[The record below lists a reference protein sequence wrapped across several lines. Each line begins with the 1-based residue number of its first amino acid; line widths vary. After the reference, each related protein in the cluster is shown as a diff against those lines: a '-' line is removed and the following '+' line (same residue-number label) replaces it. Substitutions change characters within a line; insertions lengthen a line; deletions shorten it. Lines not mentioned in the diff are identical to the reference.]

1 LEWFDHCAVK
11 FKGRPD
17 LLSKAK
23 RVTRLTIEE
32 LLERL
37 KGNKSK
43 TDIDK
48 IKSAYEFAA
57 VAHQGQKRESGE
69 DYIQHPLEVAVIVND
84 LAMDTTSV
92 IAALLH
98 DAVEDTDV
106 NVEQISKEYGATVA
120 MLVNGVTKL
129 SQLNFQ
135 TKQERQMENLRKMF
149 LAMTQDL
156 RVIIIKLAD
165 RLHNMRTLKYLPEA
179 KQKRVAK
186 ETIEIYA
193 PLSHRLGMWKIKWEL
208 EDLALRFLEPEVYYD
223 LVNKVAKK
231 RQERES
237 YILQIKQTLMDAV
250 AEIGLKA
257 EIQGRPKHFYSI
269 YQKMQEQAKEFSEI
283 YDLMGLR
290 VIVPTVQ
297 DCYEVLG
304 IVHTLWKPIP
314 GRFKDYVAM
323 PKSNMYQ
330 SLHTTVIGPGGEQF
344 EIQIRTWEM
353 HQTSE
358 YGIAAHWLYK
368 ENGPDDHDLREKIAW
383 LRHLIEWQGQMND
396 SEEFMETL
404 KIGLFMDEV
413 FVFTPNGD
421 VKSLPV
427 GATPV
432 DFAYSIHTTLGHQCA
447 GARVNG
453 RLVPLDYQ
461 LQNGDMVQIISSKQ
475 GNGPSRDWLKFVKT
489 SKAKN
494 RIRQWN
500 REQFREESIHLGREL
515 LEKELRKQG
524 LEVAEN
530 LRQEVLLEAA
540 KKLGFNSGEDLIVSL
555 GNQKITPNLII
566 GKMLGEREPVPKTS
580 AIIAEEIKTDRRQ
593 RPPSYGIKV
602 RGVDNLLVRF
612 SKCCNPVP
620 GDAIIGFITRGKGVS
635 IHRRDCRNLALEE
648 RDRLI
653 EVEWDRE
660 YQGVYA
666 FEIEIVGND
675 RVNLLFDVMNAISEL
690 KLNLNAA
697 KVRTKKGI
705 AYINM
710 TLEIASA
717 EQVRTVFR
725 RVLKVEGIHEVYRTK
740 RSGR

>member
-1 LEWFDHCAVK
+1 
-11 FKGRPD
+11 
-17 LLSKAK
+17 
-23 RVTRLTIEE
+23 LTIEE

-37 KGNKSK
+37 KSNKSEA
-43 TDIDK
+43 DIAK
-48 IKSAYEFAA
+48 IKAACEFAA
-57 VAHQGQKRESGE
+57 AAHQGQKRESGE
-69 DYIQHPLEVAVIVND
+69 AYIQHPLEVAVIVNE
-84 LAMDTTSV
+84 LAMDTTTV

-98 DAVEDTDV
+98 DVVEDTAV
-106 NVEQISKEYGATVA
+106 NIEQISKLYGATVA

-129 SQLNFQ
+129 SKLNFQ
-135 TKQERQMENLRKMF
+135 TKQEQQMENLRKMF

-165 RLHNMRTLKYLPEA
+165 RLHNMRTLKYLPEG

-186 ETIEIYA
+186 ETQEIYA
-193 PLSHRLGMWKIKWEL
+193 PLSHRLGMWRIKWEL

-231 RQERES
+231 RQERET
-237 YILQIKQTLMDAV
+237 YIQQIKQTLRDALT
-250 AEIGLKA
+250 EIGLKT

-269 YQKMQEQAKEFSEI
+269 YQKMQEQGKDFSEI
-283 YDLMGLR
+283 YDLMGVR

-304 IVHTLWKPIP
+304 IAHTLWKPIP

-353 HQTSE
+353 HRTAE

-383 LRHLIEWQGQMND
+383 LRHLIEWQGQMSD

-421 VKSLPV
+421 VKSLPA

-432 DFAYSIHTTLGHQCA
+432 DFAYIIHTTLGHQCA

-453 RLVPLDYQ
+453 RLMPLDYQ

-475 GNGPSRDWLKFVKT
+475 SRPSRDWLQFVKT

-494 RIRQWN
+494 RIRQWMRDQYRTEN
-500 REQFREESIHLGREL
+500 IRLGREM

-524 LEVAEN
+524 LEVTEN
-530 LRQEVLLEAA
+530 LRTDVLLEGA
-540 KKLGFNSGEDLIVSL
+540 KRLSFNSIEDLVAAI
-555 GNQKITPNLII
+555 GDQKITPNLVI
-566 GKMLGEREPVPKTS
+566 GKLAGEKEPSFKAPPTGV
-580 AIIAEEIKTDRRQ
+580 EEKKNFRQ
-593 RPPSYGIKV
+593 RPSSYGVKV
-602 RGVDNLLVRF
+602 RGVNDLLVRF

-620 GDAIIGFITRGKGVS
+620 GDPIIGFITRGKGVS
-635 IHRRDCRNLALEE
+635 VHRRDCLNLAKED
-648 RDRLI
+648 RKRLI
-653 EVEWDRE
+653 EVEWDRN

-666 FEIEIVGND
+666 VDIEIVGND
-675 RVNLLFDVMNAISEL
+675 RVNLLFDVMNVISEL

-697 KVRTKKGI
+697 KVRTKKGKALI
-705 AYINM
+705 QM
-710 TLEIASA
+710 TLEIGSS
-717 EQVRTVFR
+717 EQIQAVFKR
-725 RVLKVEGIHEVYRTK
+725 ISRVDGIHEVYRASRTA
-740 RSGR
+740 RP

>member
-1 LEWFDHCAVK
+1 
-11 FKGRPD
+11 
-17 LLSKAK
+17 
-23 RVTRLTIEE
+23 LTIEE

-37 KGNKSK
+37 KSNKSEAE
-43 TDIDK
+43 IEK
-48 IKSAYEFAA
+48 IKAVYEFAA
-57 VAHQGQKRESGE
+57 AAHQGQKRESGE
-69 DYIQHPLEVAVIVND
+69 DYIQHPVEVAAIVNE

-98 DAVEDTDV
+98 DVVEDTEI
-106 NVEQISKEYGATVA
+106 NMEQISKKYGATVA

-135 TKQERQMENLRKMF
+135 TKQEQQMENLRKMF

-179 KQKRVAK
+179 KQKRIAK

-231 RQERES
+231 RHERET
-237 YILQIKQTLMDAV
+237 YIQQIKQTLLDAL
-250 AEIGLKA
+250 AELGLKV
-257 EIQGRPKHFYSI
+257 EIQGRPKHFFSI
-269 YQKMQEQAKEFSEI
+269 YQKMQEQSKDFSEI

-304 IVHTLWKPIP
+304 IAHTLWKPIP

-353 HQTSE
+353 HRTAE

-383 LRHLIEWQGQMND
+383 LRHLIEWQGQMD
-396 SEEFMETL
+396 DTEEFMETL

-421 VKSLPV
+421 VKSLPA

-447 GARVNG
+447 GAKVNG
-453 RLVPLDYQ
+453 RLMPLDYQ

-475 GNGPSRDWLKFVKT
+475 GNGPSRDWLQFVKT

-500 REQFREESIHLGREL
+500 REQNKEENIHIGREL

-530 LRQEVLLEAA
+530 LHPEALLEGA
-540 KKLGFNSGEDLIVSL
+540 KKLGMNNVEDLLAAI
-555 GNQKITPNLII
+555 GDQKISPNLLI
-566 GKMLGEREPVPKTS
+566 GKLVGEKEPVSKTPP
-580 AIIAEEIKTDRRQ
+580 IIAEESKTSKRRQ
-593 RPPSYGIKV
+593 SGFGVKV
-602 RGVDNLLVRF
+602 RGVSNLLVRF

-620 GDAIIGFITRGKGVS
+620 GDAIIGYITRGKGVS
-635 IHRRDCRNLALEE
+635 VHRSDCISLAQEDRE
-648 RDRLI
+648 RLI

-660 YQGVYA
+660 YHGVYA
-666 FEIEIVGND
+666 FDIEIVGND
-675 RVNLLFDVMNAISEL
+675 RINLLFDVMNAISEL

-697 KVRTKKGI
+697 KVRTKKGT

-710 TLEIASA
+710 TLEVASS
-717 EQVRTVFR
+717 EQIQAVFK
-725 RVLKVEGIHEVYRTK
+725 RVLKVEGIHEVYRAS
-740 RSGR
+740 RGR

>member
-1 LEWFDHCAVK
+1 M
-11 FKGRPD
+11 
-17 LLSKAK
+17 
-23 RVTRLTIEE
+23 TIEE

-37 KGNKSK
+37 KSNKSEA
-43 TDIDK
+43 DIAK
-48 IKSAYEFAA
+48 IKAACEFAA
-57 VAHQGQKRESGE
+57 AAHQGQKRESGE
-69 DYIQHPLEVAVIVND
+69 AYIQHPLEVAVIVNE
-84 LAMDTTSV
+84 LAMDTTTV

-98 DAVEDTDV
+98 DVVEDTAV
-106 NVEQISKEYGATVA
+106 NIEQISKLYGATVA

-129 SQLNFQ
+129 SKLNFQ
-135 TKQERQMENLRKMF
+135 TKQEQQMENLRKMF

-165 RLHNMRTLKYLPEA
+165 RLHNMRTLKYLPEG

-186 ETIEIYA
+186 ETQEIYA
-193 PLSHRLGMWKIKWEL
+193 PLSHRLGMWRIKWEL

-231 RQERES
+231 RQERET
-237 YILQIKQTLMDAV
+237 YIQQIKQTLRDALT
-250 AEIGLKA
+250 EIGLKT

-269 YQKMQEQAKEFSEI
+269 YQKMQEQGKDFSEI
-283 YDLMGLR
+283 YDLMGVR

-304 IVHTLWKPIP
+304 IAHTLWKPIP

-353 HQTSE
+353 HRTAE

-383 LRHLIEWQGQMND
+383 LRHLIEWQGQMSD

-421 VKSLPV
+421 VKSLPA

-432 DFAYSIHTTLGHQCA
+432 DFAYIIHTTLGHQCA
-447 GARVNG
+447 GAKVNG
-453 RLVPLDYQ
+453 RLMPLDYQ

-475 GNGPSRDWLKFVKT
+475 SRPSRDWLQFVKT

-494 RIRQWN
+494 RIRQWMRDQYRTEN
-500 REQFREESIHLGREL
+500 IRLGREM

-524 LEVAEN
+524 MEVTEN
-530 LRQEVLLEAA
+530 LRTDVLLEGA
-540 KKLGFNSGEDLIVSL
+540 KRLSFNSIEDLVAAI
-555 GNQKITPNLII
+555 GDQKITPNLVI
-566 GKMLGEREPVPKTS
+566 GKLAGEKEPSFKAPPTGV
-580 AIIAEEIKTDRRQ
+580 EEKKNFRQ
-593 RPPSYGIKV
+593 RPSSYGVKV
-602 RGVDNLLVRF
+602 RGVNDLLVRF
-612 SKCCNPVP
+612 SKCCNP
-620 GDAIIGFITRGKGVS
+620 
-635 IHRRDCRNLALEE
+635 
-648 RDRLI
+648 
-653 EVEWDRE
+653 
-660 YQGVYA
+660 
-666 FEIEIVGND
+666 
-675 RVNLLFDVMNAISEL
+675 
-690 KLNLNAA
+690 
-697 KVRTKKGI
+697 
-705 AYINM
+705 
-710 TLEIASA
+710 
-717 EQVRTVFR
+717 
-725 RVLKVEGIHEVYRTK
+725 
-740 RSGR
+740 